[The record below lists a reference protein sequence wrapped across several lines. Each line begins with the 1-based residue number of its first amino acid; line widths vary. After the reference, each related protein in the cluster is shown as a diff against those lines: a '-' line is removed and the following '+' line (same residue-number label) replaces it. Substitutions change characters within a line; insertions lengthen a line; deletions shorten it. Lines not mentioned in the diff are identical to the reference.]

1 MPCMVRMLLLTRLV
15 LCRRNAQA
23 CPRRQRVVPKSFRW
37 PRTTHWEVQDG
48 ALLLREVGLAFPLRK
63 GRVDVVSSIT
73 SVVVV
78 HCAWRGGREETGC
91 FGRLEVAPRKGC
103 CQPFART
110 GSLPSGRIGSPRVA
124 LHTGRVTGNRCSLD
138 AAPSGG
144 GSRPRRSF
152 LHVARRW
159 RQTRC
164 SLRAAPR

>member
-1 MPCMVRMLLLTRLV
+1 MVRMLLLTRLV

-23 CPRRQRVVPKSFRW
+23 CPRRQRVVPQSLRW
-37 PRTTHWEVQDG
+37 PRTTHWMDQDG

-103 CQPFART
+103 CQPFARA
-110 GSLPSGRIGSPRVA
+110 GSLPSGRIGLPRVA
-124 LHTGRVTGNRCSLD
+124 LHVRTSFGEPLLTWDHTFGYGTSP
-138 AAPSGG
+138 AMEFSA
-144 GSRPRRSF
+144 RSET
-152 LHVARRW
+152 VASNQVW
-159 RQTRC
+159 SSDC
-164 SLRAAPR
+164 F